1 MSGSEDFD
9 KSMKGLHDSAG
20 RITSGLQ
27 GVVEAIDAIA
37 SDNATFIA
45 DPDTA
50 PAGEEGDTIR
60 ALLQG
65 IRTQMSEIIEHGK
78 QFEDKLGS
86 YATEITDLTRQLEK
100 TKKAAMLD
108 PTTGIGN
115 RRKFE
120 ESLADML
127 QNIGE
132 FNEKVSVLL
141 ADVDHFKT
149 VNDTLGH
156 GVGDQVLRIV
166 AKTFI
171 TNLKGSDI
179 VARWGGDEFA
189 AILPNTTLENGL
201 SVADNVRKSIA
212 SKSLK
217 NTNTGE
223 TMGKISLSIGV
234 STYRKGDNGHKLIF
248 RADQALYEAKRLGRN
263 RVIPEKE

>member
-1 MSGSEDFD
+1 MSGSDEFQ
-9 KSMKGLHDSAG
+9 KSVKGLHDSAG
-20 RITSGLQ
+20 RITSGLK

-37 SDNATFIA
+37 HDNASFIA
-45 DPDTA
+45 DPDSA
-50 PAGEEGDTIR
+50 PAGKEGDAIRDLLQNIR
-60 ALLQG
+60 AQMTDIVEQG
-65 IRTQMSEIIEHGK
+65 Q
-78 QFEDKLGS
+78 QFETKLDT
-86 YATEITDLTRQLEK
+86 YASEITDLTRQLEQ

-115 RRKFE
+115 RRRFE

-127 QNIGE
+127 RNLGE
-132 FNEKVSVLL
+132 FNDKVSVLL
-141 ADVDHFKT
+141 ADVDNFKT

-156 GVGDQVLRIV
+156 SVGDQVLRLV
-166 AKTFI
+166 AKTFV

-201 SVADNVRKSIA
+201 SVAENVRKSIA

-217 NTNTGE
+217 NKDTGE

-234 STYRKGDNGHKLIF
+234 STYRAGDNGHKLIF

-263 RVIPEKE
+263 RTVPEKE